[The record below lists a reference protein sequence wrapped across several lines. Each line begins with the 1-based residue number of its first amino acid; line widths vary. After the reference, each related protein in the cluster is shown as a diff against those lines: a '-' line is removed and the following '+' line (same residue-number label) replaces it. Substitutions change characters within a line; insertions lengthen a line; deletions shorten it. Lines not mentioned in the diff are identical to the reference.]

1 MADGGPVTT
10 SVVDG
15 VAQLRLAS
23 PETGNAFGPAL
34 AAELRRGAESLGR
47 RRDLRVVVLSAEGRA
62 FCVGGDLRYFA
73 DSAEHAYGAVHDLV
87 DQLNGALS
95 ALVELEAPVVA
106 KVDGV
111 AAGAGMSLVCA
122 ADLAVA
128 SERASFTMAYTAVG
142 LSPDGSAT
150 WFLPRLVGWRRA
162 GELMLTN
169 RRLSAAEALDLGIL
183 TEVVSVEDLDH
194 RVDELVASLAA
205 GPTSAYGA
213 VKRLLRLSATSALA
227 PQLEAEADSIATLAA
242 SPSGREG
249 VEAFL
254 AKRPPAFPPPA

>member
-1 MADGGPVTT
+1 MTDDGPVTL
-10 SVVDG
+10 SVDDG

-23 PETGNAFGPAL
+23 PQTGNAFGPAL
-34 AAELRRGAESLGR
+34 TAELRRAAESLGR
-47 RRDLRVVVLSAEGRA
+47 RRDLRVVVLSAEGRS

-73 DSAEHAYGAVHDLV
+73 DSADHAYGAVHDLV

-122 ADLAVA
+122 ADLAIA
-128 SERASFTMAYTAVG
+128 TERASFTMAYTAVG

-162 GELMLTN
+162 TELMLTN
-169 RRLSAAEALDLGIL
+169 RRLSATEAHQLGIV
-183 TEVVSVEDLDH
+183 TEVVAPDALDA
-194 RVDELVASLAA
+194 RVDELTAALAG
-205 GPTSAYGA
+205 GPTTAYGA
-213 VKRLLRLSATSALA
+213 VKRLLRLSAMSGLG
-227 PQLEAEADSIATLAA
+227 PQLEAEADSIASLAA

-249 VEAFL
+249 IDAFL
-254 AKRPPAFPPPA
+254 AKRAPQYPAPD